1 MSNLNNKFLNS
12 TSNKIRKCSA
22 LIQYIYEQLI
32 SDQEIR
38 RYLFYNTYTPL
49 SNRGKGYDNKIIQQ
63 PDLGIEDVEELIFD
77 IPFNPDMDIK
87 QKNALFV
94 MLSNGKFNN
103 KQNTIYFEINVL
115 VPEEY
120 SRISNGYRY
129 YELSQKIVN
138 ILDKLY
144 VEGDFAEELGNLQ
157 PNLYAMD
164 TYRLSKTTNTVWVNL
179 RFQVDLVPFD
189 RVRL

>member
-1 MSNLNNKFLNS
+1 M
-12 TSNKIRKCSA
+12 KIKKCSA

-32 SDQEIR
+32 GSQSIR
-38 RYLFYNTYTPL
+38 RYLYYNTYTPL
-49 SNRGKGYDNKIIQQ
+49 SNRGKGYDGKIIQQ
-63 PDLGIEDVEELIFD
+63 PDVEIEDVESLIFD
-77 IPFNPDMDIK
+77 IPFNPEMSIE
-87 QKNALFV
+87 QKNALFI

-103 KQNTIYFEINVL
+103 KQNSIFFEINVI

-120 SRISNGYRY
+120 SKISNGYRY
-129 YELSQKIVN
+129 YELSQEIVD
-138 ILDKLY
+138 ILDKIY
-144 VEGDFAEELGNLQ
+144 VEGEFAEELGNLQ

-164 TYRLSKTTNTVWVNL
+164 TYRLSKTTNMLWVNM